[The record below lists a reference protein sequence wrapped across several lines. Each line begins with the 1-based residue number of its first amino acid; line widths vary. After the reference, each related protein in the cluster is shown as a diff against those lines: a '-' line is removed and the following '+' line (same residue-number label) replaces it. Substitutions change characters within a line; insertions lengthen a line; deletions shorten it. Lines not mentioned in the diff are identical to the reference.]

1 MEREVGEV
9 FDFKGI
15 KLQVKDTGCKASCDG
30 CYFDEFWHLCV
41 RNVCGIY
48 AGYCYGPFR
57 SDGKNAIFVEVEY
70 NQIRK
75 ISNE

>member
-30 CYFDEFWHLCV
+30 CYFNEFLI

-57 SDGKNAIFVEVEY
+57 SDGKNVIFVEVEY
-70 NQIRK
+70 DQIRR